1 VLIYVTTTNCSVGG
15 IAGQKKAKLL
25 AAVDHDIAW
34 RDRTLPPPRSSPGPK
49 STRLAWQPTMRIASR
64 CTAIAAAAR
73 GCVLGQTDG
82 RTDGHVTVSIR
93 LRGPRNNS
101 RKAVNKKLGKLAGL
115 FFASPQCA
123 ADTN

>member
-34 RDRTLPPPRSSPGPK
+34 RDRTLSPAPPPGPK
-49 STRLAWQPTMRIASR
+49 STRLAWQPTMRIAGR

-73 GCVLGQTDG
+73 GRVLGQTDG
-82 RTDGHVTVSIR
+82 RTDGHVTVSTR
-93 LRGPRNNS
+93 LRGPRNNF

-123 ADTN
+123 ADTD